1 MPDTKM
7 VSSEVEKIGD
17 GIVKVQFTEYIGK
30 RKKKV
35 KHIEMKEAE
44 LDEMT
49 KKVISQ

>member
-17 GIVKVQFTEYIGK
+17 NIVKVQLIEYTGK

-35 KHIEMKEAE
+35 KHIEVKEAE